1 MKIILFSFSTRSA
14 IGDYLFLLVKELVK
28 YEEVFLIVPDY
39 FDKKI
44 EVKGIVKFKTGKNK
58 FITFLNLINPLG
70 ILRLI
75 TEIKKINPDLV
86 HLLFG
91 EGYPPM
97 IFIALWLKFSKI
109 PLLVTLHDPEIHPG
123 NLIEK
128 INGVLRVFTLKL
140 ASAIHIHSRIF
151 ENKLKKL
158 GVQKENI
165 FVIPI
170 GSFASL
176 FSLYKNKEI
185 KKENNI
191 LFFGRLEKYKGLEY
205 FIQAGL
211 KIDGFKFIIA
221 GPGKMSKNLLKII
234 QENPQKFEL
243 INKFLSYE
251 EIAELF
257 QKSKVCV
264 LPYIQATQ
272 SAIPLI
278 AAYFEVHVVATKVGA
293 FIEEIPLINGI
304 LVDPKNVDSLVKGIF
319 QALNKKPIYPSGREF
334 KDLVVKFLK
343 MYYKV
348 CGKY

>member
-1 MKIILFSFSTRSA
+1 MKIILISFSTRSA
-14 IGDYLFLLVKELVK
+14 IGDYLYLLVKELAK

-58 FITFLNLINPLG
+58 FMTFLNLINPLG

-75 TEIKKINPDLV
+75 TEIKKINPNLV
-86 HLLFG
+86 HLFFG

-97 IFIALWLKFSKI
+97 IFIALWLKFAKI
-109 PLLVTLHDPEIHPG
+109 PLIVTVHDPEIHPG

-140 ASAIHIHSRIF
+140 SSAIHVHSRIF
-151 ENKLKKL
+151 ENRLKKL
-158 GVQKENI
+158 GLKKENI

-170 GSFASL
+170 GSFAPL
-176 FSLYKNKEI
+176 FSLYKSQEI

-221 GPGKMSKNLLKII
+221 GPGKMPKNLLKTI

-257 QKSKVCV
+257 QKSKICV

-278 AAYFEVHVVATKVGA
+278 SAYFEVPVVATKVGA
-293 FIEEIPLINGI
+293 FVEEIPAVNGV
-304 LVDPKNVDSLVKGIF
+304 LVEPKNVDSLVKGILES
-319 QALNKKPIYPSGREF
+319 LNKKPLYPSEREF
-334 KDLVVKFLK
+334 KDLVFEFLK
-343 MYYKV
+343 MYHKV
-348 CGKY
+348 SGKD

>member
-1 MKIILFSFSTRSA
+1 MKIILISFSTRSA
-14 IGDYLFLLVKELVK
+14 IGDYLFLLVKELMK

-58 FITFLNLINPLG
+58 CITFLNLINPLG

-75 TEIKKINPDLV
+75 TEIKKINPNLV
-86 HLLFG
+86 HLFFG

-109 PLLVTLHDPEIHPG
+109 PLVVTLHDPEIHPG

-151 ENKLKKL
+151 ENRLKKL

-170 GSFASL
+170 GSFAPL
-176 FSLYKNKEI
+176 FSLYKSQEI

-205 FIQAGL
+205 FIYAGL

-221 GPGKMSKNLLKII
+221 GPGNMPKNLLKII
-234 QENPQKFEL
+234 QENSQKFEL

-257 QKSKVCV
+257 QKSRVCV

-278 AAYFEVHVVATKVGA
+278 SAYFEVPVVATKVGA
-293 FIEEIPLINGI
+293 FIEEIPLINGV
-304 LVDPKNVDSLVKGIF
+304 LVEPNNVDSLIKGIF
-319 QALNKKPIYPSGREF
+319 NALNKKPVYPSGREF
-334 KDLVVKFLK
+334 KDLVFEFLK
-343 MYYKV
+343 MYSKV
-348 CGKY
+348 SGKY

>member
-1 MKIILFSFSTRSA
+1 MKIILISFSTRSA
-14 IGDYLFLLVKELVK
+14 IGDYLYLLAKELMK

-75 TEIKKINPDLV
+75 IEIKRINPDLV

-128 INGVLRVFTLKL
+128 INGILRIFILRL
-140 ASAIHIHSRIF
+140 AKAIHIHSRVF
-151 ENKLKKL
+151 EERLEKL
-158 GVQKENI
+158 GVKREKI
-165 FVIPI
+165 FVIPH
-170 GSFASL
+170 GSFAPL

-221 GPGKMSKNLLKII
+221 GPGKMPKNLLKTI
-234 QENPQKFEL
+234 QGNPQKFEL

-251 EIAELF
+251 EIVELF

-272 SAIPLI
+272 SSIPLI
-278 AAYFEVHVVATKVGA
+278 SAYFDVPVVATRVGS
-293 FIEEIPLINGI
+293 FVEEIPVVNGV
-304 LVDPKNVDSLVKGIF
+304 LVEHKNVDSLVKGILE
-319 QALNKKPIYPSGREF
+319 ALNKKPLYPSGREF
-334 KDLVVKFLK
+334 KDLVFEFLK
-343 MYYKV
+343 MYHKV
-348 CGKY
+348 SGKD